1 MQINFENYSHIV
13 FSIFKKMF
21 LISKTVYRDL
31 FGLNFQVD
39 TESFTVLPDIDCVF
53 FIEYNDQKVF
63 NTKNKII
70 VGELRCF
77 PIMKKPCREL

>member
-53 FIEYNDQKVF
+53 
-63 NTKNKII
+63 
-70 VGELRCF
+70 L
-77 PIMKKPCREL
+77 